1 MVWDWL
7 RGGKKK
13 EEEKKKQL
21 VAYAI
26 RRDMATEEIKLSI
39 AKISNKHKI
48 HAATSNPMNRPV
60 IQVEIEEGFWK
71 AVLKHRKEVMEW
83 YEKSKYYRTILNDTL
98 DAVEQRLEL
107 TSHPDLDQ
115 MNIHFSKG
123 PGDVER
129 GVTSIFE

>member
-1 MVWDWL
+1 MVFG
-7 RGGKKK
+7 RGKKKK
-13 EEEKKKQL
+13 EEAKKL
-21 VAYAI
+21 AAYPI
-26 RRDMATEEIKLSI
+26 RRDMASEDIKLSI
-39 AKISNKHKI
+39 AKIANKRKI
-48 HAATSNPMNRPV
+48 HAAISNPMNRSV

-71 AVLKHRKEVMEW
+71 MLLTHRKEVFEW
-83 YEKSKYYRTILNDTL
+83 FKKSKYYRTILNDTM

-129 GVTSIFE
+129 EVESIYA